1 MVAEGGAARVQ
12 NEVFVTGIGRVQV
25 VEAIKPYARAAL
37 AADRYNLFAFW
48 NSRTSLDPQVALSSG
63 ALAASKR
70 HDATANAYGRSI
82 DDLCRQTGPITLP
95 ETHPICNTKDF
106 MGW

>member
-1 MVAEGGAARVQ
+1 MSTISMHVESQANHCDLLHILLAWSGVLFAAPRRCDRFQ
-12 NEVFVTGIGRVQV
+12 TGDPVMFAKTSI
-25 VEAIKPYARAAL
+25 AL
-37 AADRYNLFAFW
+37 AVL
-48 NSRTSLDPQVALSSG
+48 VAISSG

-95 ETHPICNTKDF
+95 ATHPICNTKDF

>member
-1 MVAEGGAARVQ
+1 MWNKKPAIVISFTFSWLGAAYCLLHQDGVT
-12 NEVFVTGIGRVQV
+12 VFKQEILAMFTRTSI
-25 VEAIKPYARAAL
+25 AL
-37 AADRYNLFAFW
+37 AVL
-48 NSRTSLDPQVALSSG
+48 VAISSG

-95 ETHPICNTKDF
+95 ATHPICNTKDF